1 MRYQRKINYVDAVH
15 YTGENWL
22 EIREFVG
29 FKPLGDVI
37 PTHKFGPIQITT
49 PNGPV
54 DAHPGDWIC
63 RDAAGKYYPC
73 SDDIFRATYYV
84 DEIPLEALEKMVP
97 DHVKEMWKGAKYADI
112 NWQYQG
118 STTRS
123 E

>member
-1 MRYQRKINYVDAVH
+1 MRYQRKINYVDAVR
-15 YTGENWL
+15 YTGDNWL

-37 PTHKFGPIQITT
+37 PTHRFGPIQIWT

-84 DEIPLEALEKMVP
+84 EEEK
-97 DHVKEMWKGAKYADI
+97 E
-112 NWQYQG
+112 
-118 STTRS
+118 
-123 E
+123 